1 MRKFKRLSNAK
12 NYNGPLIIG
21 NVYNENYRPAEDSRF
36 PYHASV
42 ENSVRDYPHLWEEVF
57 DKPKLFKLL

>member
-1 MRKFKRLSNAK
+1 MRRFKRLYNAN

-21 NVYNENYRPAEDSRF
+21 NIYNENYRPAEDSRF

-42 ENSVRDYPHLWEEVF
+42 ENSVRDYPYLWEEVL